1 MKIKVNY
8 QTVLKLQFSIPMS
21 NFSNRLPSQTK
32 LKYIVTKSKYK
43 NKYLILDQILLN
55 RNHIKNVINI
65 NKLTTN
71 KKKLIQKV
79 KT

>member
-21 NFSNRLPSQTK
+21 NFSNRLASQTK

-43 NKYLILDQILLN
+43 NKYLILDQILFN
-55 RNHIKNVINI
+55 RNQIKNVINI
-65 NKLTTN
+65 NKLTKN